1 LIFEVLSKTLVVELD
16 KGTVIFTKK
25 ISRKIMLV
33 AYVQIQV
40 IFSTFARRKMPDK
53 TFIFIT
59 KLYFLYEAT

>member
-1 LIFEVLSKTLVVELD
+1 MP
-16 KGTVIFTKK
+16 
-25 ISRKIMLV
+25 RKILLV

-53 TFIFIT
+53 TFISIT